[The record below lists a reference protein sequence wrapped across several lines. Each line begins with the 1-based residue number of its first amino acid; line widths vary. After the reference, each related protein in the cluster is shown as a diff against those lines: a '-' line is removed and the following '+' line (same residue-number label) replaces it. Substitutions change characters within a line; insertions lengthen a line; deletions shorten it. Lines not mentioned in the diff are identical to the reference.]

1 MIRRMMG
8 PTLAAMLL
16 SLTLAPLAGAQQS
29 TSGAL
34 GEFTTDADVG
44 HPTHAGSA
52 RYEDK
57 SGTYTL
63 SGSGANVWAQRD
75 AFHWVARRMKGDFIL
90 TARGKLLGKG
100 VEAHRKFGWMIR
112 SSSDSASA
120 HVSAVVHGDGLTSLQ
135 FRRTAGAQ
143 TEEVRSTLTGADVI
157 QLQRRGKTFT
167 MSVAHYGDTL
177 SSVQTTD
184 IDLGDSVTVG
194 LFICAHNDTVVEKAA
209 FTDVRITVPARIG
222 FVPYREYIGSNIEL
236 MEVATGQRRIIYRS
250 TASVQAPNWTR
261 DGKALIYNQ
270 DGKLYRFD
278 LKTNRPTL
286 INTDFATRN
295 NNDHVLSPNGKML
308 GISHQ
313 PQEPPDNG
321 KSNVY
326 TVAVTGG
333 VPKRV
338 TAIGPSYLHGWSND
352 AKFLIYTG
360 IRGDSADI
368 YKIPVTGG
376 PEIRLTTAVGLD
388 DGPEVGPDGR
398 IYFNSTRTGLMQ
410 LWRMN
415 LDGSNQTRLL
425 TSPFNDW
432 FPHVSPNGKS
442 IVFISFLTDVSPTD
456 HPWYKHVYIRQM
468 PVAGGEPK
476 VLAYLYG
483 GQGTINV
490 PSWSP
495 DGRYVAF
502 VSNTDKY

>member
-1 MIRRMMG
+1 MNRFTMR
-8 PTLAAMLL
+8 L
-16 SLTLAPLAGAQQS
+16 SLPALIATAIAAPALSAQQ
-29 TSGAL
+29 GGAAAL
-34 GEFTTDADVG
+34 GEFTINADVG
-44 HPTHAGSA
+44 NPTRTGSA
-52 RYEDK
+52 RYEDRT
-57 SGTYTL
+57 GTYTIE
-63 SGSGANVWAQRD
+63 GSGANIWAKKD
-75 AFHWVARRMKGDFIL
+75 AFRYVARPMKGDFIL
-90 TARGKLLGKG
+90 TTRARLLGKG
-100 VEAHRKFGWMIR
+100 VDPHRKIGWMIR
-112 SSSDSASA
+112 SALDSSSA
-120 HVSAVVHGDGLTSLQ
+120 HVSGVVHGDGLTSLQ
-135 FRRTAGAQ
+135 FRRSAGAE
-143 TEEVRSTLTGADVI
+143 TEQVQSVIKGADVI
-157 QLQRRGKTFT
+157 QLERRGKTFI

-194 LFICAHNDTVVEKAA
+194 LFVCAHNDTVMEKAT
-209 FTDVRITVPARIG
+209 FSDVRITVPARIG

-236 MEVATGQRRIIYRS
+236 MDVATGQRRIIYRS
-250 TASVQAPNWTR
+250 TGSVQAPNWTR

-270 DGKLYRFD
+270 DGKLYRYD
-278 LKTNRPTL
+278 LATNTPAL
-286 INTDFATRN
+286 INTGFATRN

-313 PQEPPDNG
+313 PPEPPDNG

-326 TVAVTGG
+326 TVPVTGG

-338 TAIGPSYLHGWSND
+338 TAVGPSYLHGWSND

-360 IRGDSADI
+360 IRRDSADI
-368 YKIPVTGG
+368 YKIPVSGG
-376 PEIRLTTAVGLD
+376 TEIRLTTAEGLD
-388 DGPEVGPDGR
+388 DGPEVARDGR

-415 LDGSNQTRLL
+415 LDGSDQTRLL

-476 VLAYLYG
+476 VLAYVYG

-495 DGRYVAF
+495 DGRFVAF